1 MITKKT
7 VNGKELI
14 TSCTLA
20 NCCLTVEK
28 LENGDIK
35 LTNEKNEE
43 LTCSFDE
50 LAEVYT
56 HLLFE
61 RITKKEDITKQ

>member
-7 VNGKELI
+7 VNGKYLV

-20 NCCLTVEK
+20 TCCLTFEK

-35 LTNEKNEE
+35 FTNEKNQELICTLDEIEE
-43 LTCSFDE
+43 MFFYLKREGIISEDSCLT
-50 LAEVYT
+50 
-56 HLLFE
+56 
-61 RITKKEDITKQ
+61 